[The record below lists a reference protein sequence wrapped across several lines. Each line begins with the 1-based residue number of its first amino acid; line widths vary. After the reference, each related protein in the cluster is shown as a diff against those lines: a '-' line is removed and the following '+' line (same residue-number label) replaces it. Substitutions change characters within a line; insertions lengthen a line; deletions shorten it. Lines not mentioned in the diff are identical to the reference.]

1 MSDLIWF
8 IVLGLGALG
17 GFIFYLIQDAK
28 KSQELAGMHQPAQ
41 PLEQTGQAGVTA
53 PGVAGGGWLVAG
65 WVLAAAGVIG
75 LVVGLLL
82 DTSVAAYSPT
92 MFGGPTEVV
101 NLDLLFRKGVVVACG
116 IAAIAAGIFC
126 LAVAAILR
134 AIHSRAA

>member
-8 IVLGLGALG
+8 IVLGLLALS

-28 KSQELAGMHQPAQ
+28 KSPELAQMHEPSQ
-41 PLEQTGQAGVTA
+41 PLEQASEGAVAA
-53 PGVAGGGWLVAG
+53 PGVPGGGWLVAG
-65 WVLAAAGVIG
+65 WILGTAGAIG

-92 MFGGPTEVV
+92 MFGGPTEIV

-116 IAAIAAGIFC
+116 LAAIAAGIFC